1 MITKRHIKNTAIVL
15 LCAFALS
22 GCGASREQDAITSD
36 MNEEIPSLDETQEAD
51 SEEHDPEESVEE
63 DTVQDV
69 SASEALQEISTEE
82 SSIQETHTD
91 EEALL
96 YSTET
101 LEPEE
106 LLDAF
111 LAGEL
116 PAVYDNEEQS
126 LMISDLISSEEEDYF
141 SYSVGER
148 IDLDND
154 GENELIVDGPYGGI
168 YFDARGGKVY
178 VLAQGEGTAGV
189 LFYTNYDN
197 ATWIVHCDTSHAGR
211 QMYWLTRYDGEG
223 NIADEIQLSAEYWNS
238 PQEYDENSDFTFRDE
253 KISMKEYEA
262 LRKEIAGW

>member
-1 MITKRHIKNTAIVL
+1 MVTNIKLNIRYIAMLL
-15 LCAFALS
+15 LCIFMLS
-22 GCGASREQDAITSD
+22 GCGASQNSEDVLSDIESQETDKSGADATDEDSVSELTGD
-36 MNEEIPSLDETQEAD
+36 MSTMEALGEESTQE
-51 SEEHDPEESVEE
+51 VTGEE
-63 DTVQDV
+63 DTN
-69 SASEALQEISTEE
+69 EE
-82 SSIQETHTD
+82 SAG
-91 EEALL
+91 EEVAYDD
-96 YSTET
+96 YS
-101 LEPEE
+101 LDE

-111 LAGEL
+111 LASEIPAFYDDEDERIIMYDQL
-116 PAVYDNEEQS
+116 PHDP
-126 LMISDLISSEEEDYF
+126 EDF
-141 SYSVGER
+141 TCFSVGER